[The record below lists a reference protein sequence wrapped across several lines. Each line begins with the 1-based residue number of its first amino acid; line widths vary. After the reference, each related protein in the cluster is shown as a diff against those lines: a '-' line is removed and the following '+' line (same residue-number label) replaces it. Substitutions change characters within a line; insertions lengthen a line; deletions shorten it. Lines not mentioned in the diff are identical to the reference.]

1 MKKWQK
7 WLSITLAAVA
17 LTGCSGASG
26 KAEQTTAAK
35 AEPAASEAASNAAS
49 ETASNAT
56 SGEASGAGA
65 GTADKGTQDQAQV
78 AGEHEFSEMTLRFGT
93 TSAEGTL
100 VVTTMRDFADK
111 VSNATGGKVE
121 VQIFPSSQL
130 GNVSEMAEQA
140 QMGALD
146 MCMNQPANLSDMGV
160 ERMGV
165 LGLPY
170 LFSSY
175 EQRWNVLF
183 GETGNSLLQDITD
196 SDTQLVG
203 LGYYPDGARN
213 FFTVDKKPIRKLED
227 VKGMKLRVQ
236 SYKVDNDMAIALGAS
251 PTPTSSSEMYSAIQ
265 SGIVDGAEQP
275 VAAYYNNKFYEV
287 SKYLTLDEHTY
298 NTLVIIFSKPI
309 WNNLEPE
316 LQAVLSNSWMEA
328 VEEAKPE
335 ILKAEKEYLTKIA
348 DAGVEIIELSDKDKW
363 AAAMDPVYRDNAA
376 DLTDL
381 VESIKAVKE

>member
-1 MKKWQK
+1 
-7 WLSITLAAVA
+7 
-17 LTGCSGASG
+17 
-26 KAEQTTAAK
+26 
-35 AEPAASEAASNAAS
+35 
-49 ETASNAT
+49 
-56 SGEASGAGA
+56 
-65 GTADKGTQDQAQV
+65 
-78 AGEHEFSEMTLRFGT
+78 
-93 TSAEGTL
+93 
-100 VVTTMRDFADK
+100 
-111 VSNATGGKVE
+111 
-121 VQIFPSSQL
+121 
-130 GNVSEMAEQA
+130 
-140 QMGALD
+140 
-146 MCMNQPANLSDMGV
+146 
-160 ERMGV
+160 MGV

-183 GETGNSLLQDITD
+183 GEIGNSLLKDITD
-196 SDTQLVG
+196 SDAQLVG

-298 NTLVIIFSKPI
+298 NTLVIIFSKSI
-309 WNNLEPE
+309 WNKLDPE
-316 LQAVLSNSWMEA
+316 LQAVLSDSWMEA

-376 DLTDL
+376 ELTDL

>member
-1 MKKWQK
+1 MKKWK
-7 WLSITLAAVA
+7 RWLGITLTAVMM
-17 LTGCSGASG
+17 TGCAGTAGNPKESTAQP
-26 KAEQTTAAK
+26 AETAAK
-35 AEPAASEAASNAAS
+35 GTTAPASEAQPQ
-49 ETASNAT
+49 ED
-56 SGEASGAGA
+56 AGS
-65 GTADKGTQDQAQV
+65 
-78 AGEHEFSEMTLRFGT
+78 HEFPAMTLRFGT

-100 VVTTMRDFADK
+100 VVTTMKDFSDR
-111 VSNATGGKVE
+111 VSKATGGKVE
-121 VQIFPSSQL
+121 VQIFPASQL

-146 MCMNQPANLSDMGV
+146 MCMNQPANLADMGI
-160 ERMGV
+160 ENMGV

-183 GETGNSLLQDITD
+183 GEIGEELLRNITD
-196 SDTQLVG
+196 SDSQLIG
-203 LGYYPDGARN
+203 FGYYPDGARN
-213 FFTVDKKPIRKLED
+213 FFTIDKKPIRKLED

-236 SYKVDNDMAIALGAS
+236 SFKVDNDMAIALGAS
-251 PTPTSSSEMYSAIQ
+251 PTPTSTSEMYSAIQ

-298 NTLVIIFSKPI
+298 NTLVIIFSKSI

-316 LQAVLSNSWMEA
+316 LQTVLRESWADAVTD
-328 VEEAKPE
+328 AKPE

-348 DAGVEIIELSDKDKW
+348 EAGVEIIELSDKEKW
-363 AAAMDPVYRDNAA
+363 AEAMAPVYEANASN
-376 DLTDL
+376 LTDM
-381 VESIKAVKE
+381 VERIRAVTE